1 MSKVDAQRAMR
12 DARYAAYEARRKADG
27 DPIQPAAGTSKA
39 STTSTTKPTSTTRP
53 ARAAQPAETT
63 EALCGHRSIG
73 QKSCTRP
80 AGHEEENHRYS

>member
-1 MSKVDAQRAMR
+1 MR

-27 DPIQPAAGTSKA
+27 DPVKAAAPKQARSRSVPAVETAE
-39 STTSTTKPTSTTRP
+39 
-53 ARAAQPAETT
+53 ETT
-63 EALCGHRSIG
+63 AEQTQALCGHRSIG